1 LRGDAGFPV
10 RVRFSKHGPVR
21 FISHRDVA
29 RVFERAFRIAEL
41 PIAFTQ
47 GFSPRPKVSFG
58 PALAVGYESDGEY
71 LDVELAE
78 TVDTER
84 LAPLITA
91 GLPDGM
97 EVTGVV
103 ALADRAPALQEVISS
118 LSYRVTLDGADA
130 ACVRAAVEAF
140 LARPEVRVTVTRK
153 GEPSIDDIRPSVLA
167 LTVPRPDAA
176 GVELEVTAKPRTL
189 RVIDVVTGLRSM
201 STDATT
207 IHEGLVVRTHQWI
220 ERGGARLEPLDVDR
234 RSAASTE
241 AEEAVPRALEACA

>member
-1 LRGDAGFPV
+1 LRGEAGFPV

-29 RVFERAFRIAEL
+29 RAFERAFRIAEL

-58 PALAVGYESDGEY
+58 PALAVGYESDAEY
-71 LDVELAE
+71 LDVELVEA
-78 TVDTER
+78 VDTDR
-84 LAPLITA
+84 LGPEISA

-97 EVTGVV
+97 RVTGVG

-118 LSYRVTLDGADA
+118 LAYRVTLDGIDA
-130 ACVRAAVEAF
+130 ASVAVAVDEF

-167 LTVPRPDAA
+167 LSVPRPDAPE
-176 GVELEVTAKPRTL
+176 VELEVTTKPRTL
-189 RVIDVVTGLRSM
+189 RVIDVVAGLRIM
-201 STDATT
+201 SKGAADTG
-207 IHEGLVVRTHQWI
+207 EGLVVRTHQWI

-234 RSAASTE
+234 RSPASTG